1 MVDTLALG
9 ASVAR
14 RVGSSPTL
22 GTKLEYEKTKKH
34 PIGTGGNLIY
44 KRKIEIM
51 FIYTLSSSSEPDN
64 IRYVGKANNLKDRLR
79 RHIGKYYLN
88 LEINYKNNWIK
99 SELSKGNKILINELE
114 LVDESNWIEREKYWI
129 EQLKQWGFKLVN
141 TTIGGEGIL
150 LTKEIIKKRSETKIQ
165 NNSETKKEI
174 IEKYQIQN
182 KENIWFA
189 VRICPICKE
198 SIKYESNKKSSL
210 FANLRRAE
218 REQRSCNSCKSKGIK
233 NYFYGKKL
241 NDGKIKQE
249 RYGTKILQFDL
260 DNNLINEFNSIRE
273 ASEKTG
279 IDRKSISNCSKG
291 IKSYNTTGGYKFK
304 RKENI

>member
-1 MVDTLALG
+1 MGIQISLYIY
-9 ASVAR
+9 
-14 RVGSSPTL
+14 SSR
-22 GTKLEYEKTKKH
+22 
-34 PIGTGGNLIY
+34 I
-44 KRKIEIM
+44 
-51 FIYTLSSSSEPDN
+51 
-64 IRYVGKANNLKDRLR
+64 KD
-79 RHIGKYYLN
+79 K
-88 LEINYKNNWIK
+88 
-99 SELSKGNKILINELE
+99 
-114 LVDESNWIEREKYWI
+114 
-129 EQLKQWGFKLVN
+129 
-141 TTIGGEGIL
+141 
-150 LTKEIIKKRSETKIQ
+150 TKEIIKKRSETKIQ

>member
-1 MVDTLALG
+1 MKVSIT
-9 ASVAR
+9 VFET
-14 RVGSSPTL
+14 VGSRSVRDR
-22 GTKLEYEKTKKH
+22 GTKIYPK
-34 PIGTGGNLIY
+34 GTGGNLIY
-44 KRKIEIM
+44 KRKIKIM
-51 FIYTLSSSSEPDN
+51 FIYTLSSSSEPNN
-64 IRYVGKANNLKDRLR
+64 IRYVGKANDLKDRLR
-79 RHIGKYYLN
+79 RHIGKYYLEN
-88 LEINYKNNWIK
+88 GISYKNNWIK
-99 SELSKGNKILINELE
+99 SEMSKGNKILINELE
-114 LVDESNWIEREKYWI
+114 SVDNDSWIDREQYWI
-129 EQLKQWGFKLVN
+129 EQFRQWGFKLVN

-150 LTKEIIKKRSETKIQ
+150 LTKEIIKKRSETKIK

-218 REQRSCNSCKSKGIK
+218 REQRSCNSCKSTGIK

-260 DNNLINEFNSIRE
+260 DDNLINEFNSIRE

-291 IKSYNTTGGYKFK
+291 IKSYNTAGGYKFK
-304 RKENI
+304 IKE